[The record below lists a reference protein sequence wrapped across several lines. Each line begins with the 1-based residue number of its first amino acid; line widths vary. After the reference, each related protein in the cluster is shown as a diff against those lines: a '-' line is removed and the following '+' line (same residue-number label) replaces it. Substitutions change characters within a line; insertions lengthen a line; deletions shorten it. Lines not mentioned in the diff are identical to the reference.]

1 MQNELKAE
9 TFFRL
14 DKNNI
19 PFIVITLPV
28 DEMNPSERDIFN
40 KFVELL
46 NQAES
51 KLSINL
57 ADSEELAVSRVE
69 LAKLG
74 FTNIDDMTKIPPE
87 LKRMRRNIILS
98 TKLQT
103 ETQVEDT
110 VNGQ

>member
-19 PFIVITLPV
+19 PFIVITVPL
-28 DEMNPSERDIFN
+28 DEMNPSERDIFQ

-74 FTNIDDMTKIPPE
+74 FINNESMDKIPPE

-98 TKLQT
+98 TKIQT
-103 ETQVEDT
+103 DTQVEEAI
-110 VNGQ
+110 NE